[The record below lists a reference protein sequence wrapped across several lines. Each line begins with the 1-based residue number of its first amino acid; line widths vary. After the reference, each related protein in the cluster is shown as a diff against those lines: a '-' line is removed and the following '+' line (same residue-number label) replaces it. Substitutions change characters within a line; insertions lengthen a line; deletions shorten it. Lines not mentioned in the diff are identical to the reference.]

1 MESNQELT
9 TPQKPDEAPNVV
21 IEGFLKITDPES
33 KEIIF
38 EGRA

>member
-1 MESNQELT
+1 MEDNQKPVT
-9 TPQKPDEAPNVV
+9 QQKPDEAPNVV

-33 KEIIF
+33 KETIF